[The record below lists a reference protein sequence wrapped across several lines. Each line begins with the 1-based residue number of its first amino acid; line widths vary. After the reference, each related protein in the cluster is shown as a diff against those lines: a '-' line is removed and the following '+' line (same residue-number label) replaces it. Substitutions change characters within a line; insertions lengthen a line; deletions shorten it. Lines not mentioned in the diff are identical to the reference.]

1 MKLFWCEM
9 TRASRLVWLL
19 EEMGLSYERV
29 RANVRDPQSITDPDF
44 KQASPM
50 GKVPALVDGDVK
62 MWDSC
67 AIALYLADAYPETG
81 FGVPIGHPDR
91 GRFLTW
97 TFYTNTVVEPALAE
111 KFAGTEPTPERSG
124 FGSYDLMVKTLV
136 DGLKP
141 GPWILGEKICVA
153 DILLASNLDFLQKFN
168 MMPDVPE
175 FVSYLEASRQRPAYQ
190 RAMALE
196 AQ

>member
-9 TRASRLVWLL
+9 TRASRIVWLL
-19 EEMGLSYERV
+19 EEMELPYERV
-29 RANVRDPQSITDPDF
+29 RADVRNPKSITDPDF
-44 KQASPM
+44 RQASPM
-50 GKVPALVDGDVK
+50 GKVPALADGEVK

-111 KFAGTEPTPERSG
+111 KFAGLEPTPERSG
-124 FGSYDLMVKTLV
+124 YGSYDLMVKTLV

-168 MMPDVPE
+168 MLPDVPE
-175 FVSYLEASRQRPAYQ
+175 LVSYLEASRQRPAYQ

-196 AQ
+196 AP